1 MIQIRKPPQ
10 NVVIVDC
17 NRSDYVALA
26 KFVRHEGIIPQFV
39 ASGWEALRLAR
50 TNCGGVWL
58 IGVELPDMSGFDLC
72 EMLRQRLG
80 NIRVCMVAG
89 EYHGEHEAAS
99 YRCGATFYACKSL
112 GTSWLGE
119 CTRQLLE
126 ATTRRCHTV
135 PIIGHHEG
143 SDTYPAGVESENL
156 WRKQ

>member
-1 MIQIRKPPQ
+1 MIQIRKSPP

-26 KFVRHEGIIPQFV
+26 RLVRHDGIIPRFV
-39 ASGWEALRLAR
+39 ASGREALRLAR
-50 TNCGGVWL
+50 ANRGGVWL

-80 NIRVCMVAG
+80 DIRVCMVAG
-89 EYHGEHEAAS
+89 EYCGEHEAAS

-112 GTSWLGE
+112 GASWLGE
-119 CTRQLLE
+119 CTRQLL
-126 ATTRRCHTV
+126 ATTKRRRTV
-135 PIIGHHEG
+135 PAIGHHEG
-143 SDTYPAGVESENL
+143 SGTHLAGAESENL